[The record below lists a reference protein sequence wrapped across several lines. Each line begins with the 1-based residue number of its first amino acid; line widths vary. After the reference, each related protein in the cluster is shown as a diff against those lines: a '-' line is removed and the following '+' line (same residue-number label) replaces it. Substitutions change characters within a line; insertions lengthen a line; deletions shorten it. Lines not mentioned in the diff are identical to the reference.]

1 MVVEGRPMTA
11 ATTTGRT
18 TGIWLDVPSKSGR
31 HEIVRLSLERM
42 AYADLGGSDFYEDVI
57 LAGQQTFVA
66 LDYEDDET
74 LYATLYQIGP
84 NGGLDW
90 SECVA
95 ISGPEAA

>member
-1 MVVEGRPMTA
+1 MVMEGRPMTA
-11 ATTTGRT
+11 ATAGRT

-42 AYADLGGSDFYEDVI
+42 AYA
-57 LAGQQTFVA
+57 
-66 LDYEDDET
+66 
-74 LYATLYQIGP
+74 TLYQIGL

-95 ISGPEAA
+95 ISGPEAE